1 MPRGKQHNFNGTS
14 LHDTFIVSGSISFVF
29 LLLLAPML
37 IVVEMDTLQLWADDG
52 LEGVLL
58 SPINIDI

>member
-1 MPRGKQHNFNGTS
+1 MPGGKQHNFNRTG

-37 IVVEMDTLQLWADDG
+37 IVVDVDPLQL
-52 LEGVLL
+52 
-58 SPINIDI
+58 